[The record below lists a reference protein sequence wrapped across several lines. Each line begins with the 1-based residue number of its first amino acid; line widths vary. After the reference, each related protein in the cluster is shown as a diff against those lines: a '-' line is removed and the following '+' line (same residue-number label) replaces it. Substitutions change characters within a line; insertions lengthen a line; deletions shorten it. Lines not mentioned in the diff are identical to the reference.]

1 MGITYSD
8 PDVDTDADIADIAA
22 LSPSNRQLL
31 RFSTDGSR
39 YNAVDPDEVSG
50 RVNVQDF
57 FLAAHSDYTTAIANA
72 AAECYSTGKRL
83 YFPASSSAYVTDCQN
98 FASSINIILDP
109 GATVQLKASATLDST
124 ALYVFRLR
132 ASNSS
137 IVGGTFD
144 FNRDNQGRAAYNTA
158 GGSAVRSYWGVVAR
172 GTSVSHIENVKIH
185 TRVINCADFGVF
197 LSAVDNIDVDVEV
210 EDSGS
215 GFGADNCTGG
225 IIRRATL
232 KSLDNDDWK
241 IYPHAFDLTDCDS
254 ITAVNVTCLDQAG
267 YDTATGTAPNNS
279 LSDWFSG
286 YTIISCT
293 NMTIDNFYFAARSDT
308 AMTKSVG
315 GSIAGITK
323 SVVSNITTEGYTSVN
338 LELGACDNCEFV
350 NIFGDGK
357 YQTTSLWPSEA
368 QQGCHLINGGFYADF
383 ASRIK
388 RPVTNC
394 TFTNMQMVRMLSKGL
409 LVYLGVDCQW
419 IGGKFNGNQYGIDI
433 RSDNVNASFLAPE
446 IQVSARLKFVGV
458 EAKFNEVAGLWNGG
472 STDLECDDCDFSN
485 NGQAANAVGDAL
497 RLSGTLAVAT
507 AGYYG
512 NNSSTT
518 VARTRPRLSNCIFQD
533 DQSVTTALGSVDP
546 GAPTIISVER
556 PELYSYGQTIT
567 INNGAT
573 GPADLIAQVR
583 DINNDELTISTAMTN
598 FPLTA
603 GTGTISTSGTTV
615 TGSGTAF
622 TTQITGRMWI
632 KNGSNY
638 RRVIAVTSNTA
649 ATLES
654 AFPSNLSGA
663 SFDIV
668 RTEVEQMRSQDY
680 GIYTLSSTLDDGL
693 TVVDPKWGA
702 GNKLAQYSVAGS
714 TYWGDVLSFATY
726 AELQEYLPR
735 NGQIVNVLGRTTAG
749 RGGGR
754 FRFTT
759 TSSTTPVTNDPQQ
772 GIYVP
777 PASDATGASGVWI
790 RQLDNPRVV
799 TPEMFGATGD
809 GSTDDYTALQA
820 AIDWLIVVQTGKY
833 RGGTLQLT
841 SRYATSDQLLIGDFN
856 ITIRGDGSE
865 RTSSGSSV
873 NGSPCLIGTATTK
886 PVIRITSS
894 ESKLIGFEVRASS
907 ARQAGTTQTGDNT
920 ACGIMI
926 APADSGGAALSR
938 IHCEDVLVRDQVDDG
953 FVVTGD
959 CVAITFARCST
970 KDIDRHG
977 FLIEQGDLIAR
988 TNKAR
993 PGIISMYDCRAIDS
1007 GGYNL
1012 AIGHPSAGANVPYRV
1027 FINNFESFRGGL
1039 TEAKLYAGYLSAHFL
1054 HAEQLTVT
1062 TSAFAGTAETSPMRS
1077 CLLVAGSGASFKDCR
1092 YISPD
1097 STTST
1102 HFVRVET
1109 IAGLTTRDIS
1119 FEGGYAPIGT
1129 SALACFA
1136 SVEAGCEQIAVDNV
1150 RGIDGDFTAYTD
1162 VDTLTIASGV
1172 VAAILE
1178 NHLVDTEAAA
1188 AADDVDT
1195 INGGTHGQIV
1205 RFRSVSSAR
1214 DPTFKNGTG
1223 NIVCGADRTLS
1234 NIADE
1239 IAFRYDATAA
1249 KWNMLYF
1256 ADNA

>member
-83 YFPASSSAYVTDCQN
+83 YFPASTSAYVTDCQN

-109 GATVQLKASATLDST
+109 GATVQLKASATLDG
-124 ALYVFRLR
+124 ANLYIFRLR

-144 FNRDNQGRAAYNTA
+144 FNRDNQGRAAFNTA
-158 GGSAVRSYWGVVAR
+158 GGSTVRAYWGVVAL
-172 GTSVSHIENVKIH
+172 GTVGTHIENVTIQTK
-185 TRVINCADFGVF
+185 VINCADYGV
-197 LSAVDNIDVDVEV
+197 AVQYVDNYDLDVDVET
-210 EDSGS
+210 SGS
-215 GFGADNCTGG
+215 GVLIKDCDGG
-225 IIRRATL
+225 ICRRARL
-232 KSLDNDDWK
+232 SELDNADWE
-241 IYPHAFDLTDCDS
+241 IFPHAFDVYNSDGGQINNIEIINQS
-254 ITAVNVTCLDQAG
+254 G
-267 YDTATGTAPNNS
+267 YDTSSGNS
-279 LSDWFSG
+279 QSDWFSG
-286 YTIISCT
+286 VTIADCANLSG
-293 NMTIDNFYFAARSDT
+293 SDWYVCAKNDST
-308 AMTKSVG
+308 MTKSVG
-315 GSIAGITK
+315 VSMLGLTDSAF
-323 SVVSNITTEGYTSVN
+323 SNITIRRYTSVN
-338 LELGACDNCEFV
+338 WEIGALDNCVFTNV
-350 NIFGDGK
+350 FGDGE
-357 YQTTSLWPSEA
+357 YLTSSLWSGEA
-368 QQGCHLINGGFYADF
+368 QMGCHVVNQGLYSNLT
-383 ASRIK
+383 SRMK
-388 RPVTNC
+388 RPVINC
-394 TFTNMQMVRMLSKGL
+394 TFSNVQMTRMLSRGL

-433 RSDNVNASFLAPE
+433 RSDNQNSSFLTPE
-446 IQVSARLKFVGV
+446 IQTSARLKFLGV
-458 EAKFNEVAGLWNGG
+458 EARFNEIAGMFHGG

-533 DQSVTTALGSVDP
+533 DQTVTTALGSVDP
-546 GAPTIISVER
+546 GAPTIVSVER

-573 GPADLIAQVR
+573 GPADLIAQVL

-638 RRVIAVTSNTA
+638 RRVTAVTSNTA

-668 RTEVEQMRSQDY
+668 RTEVEQIRSQDY
-680 GIYTLSSTLDDGL
+680 GVYTLSTTNDAGL
-693 TVVDPKWGA
+693 RINDPKWGA
-702 GNKLAQYSVAGS
+702 GNKVANTSLAGS
-714 TYWGDVLSFATY
+714 TYWSDTYSFATY
-726 AELQEYLPR
+726 AELQEYTGR

-759 TSSTTPVTNDPQQ
+759 TSSTTQVTNDPQQ
-772 GIYVP
+772 GVYLP
-777 PASDATGASGVWI
+777 PASDTSGASGVWI
-790 RQLDNPRVV
+790 RMLDNPREV
-799 TPEMFGATGD
+799 TPEMFGAVGN

-820 AIDWLIVVQTGKY
+820 AEDWLEITQTGKY
-833 RGGTLQLT
+833 RGGVLRLI
-841 SRYATSDQLLIGDFN
+841 SRYATSDNLLIDSTN
-856 ITIRGDGSE
+856 ITIMGDGNE
-865 RTSSGSSV
+865 RSSAAASV
-873 NGSPCLIGTATTK
+873 NGSPAIIGTKTTE
-886 PVIRITSS
+886 PVILVRASDTN
-894 ESKLIGFEVRASS
+894 LIGFEVGASA
-907 ARQAGTTQTGDNT
+907 ARQAGTTSTGDNT
-920 ACGIMI
+920 VCGVMI
-926 APADSGGAALSR
+926 APSDAASQSMDSIL
-938 IHCEDVLVRDQVDDG
+938 IQDVLVRDQVDDG
-953 FVVTGD
+953 FHVCG
-959 CVAITFARCST
+959 AIASLTFNRCSA
-970 KDIDRHG
+970 KDNDRHG
-977 FLIEQGDLIAR
+977 FHIDDGTLAGRSNLG
-988 TNKAR
+988 R
-993 PGIISMYDCRAIDS
+993 PGIITMNDCRSVDS
-1007 GGYNL
+1007 GGYG
-1012 AIGHPSAGANVPYRV
+1012 IGCGHPSDSTNAPYRV
-1027 FINNFESFRGGL
+1027 IISNFEGHRNGL
-1039 TEAKLYAGYLSAHFL
+1039 TSGKLYSTYESCHFL
-1054 HAEQLTVT
+1054 RGENIVVFA
-1062 TSAFAGTAETSPMRS
+1062 SAFAGTGSGNVAARS
-1077 CLLVAGSGASFKDCR
+1077 CVLVSAVDAQFESCR
-1092 YISPD
+1092 YIQAAG
-1097 STTST
+1097 T
-1102 HFVRVET
+1102 HFVSIQD
-1109 IAGLTTRDIS
+1109 IAGFTTRFVR
-1119 FEGGYAPIGT
+1119 FEGGTATVSG
-1129 SALACFA
+1129 SALSYF
-1136 SVEAGCEQIAVDNV
+1136 VTIEAGSLQCRIDNV
-1150 RGIDGDFTAYTD
+1150 FGISTEYTATSD
-1162 VDTLTIASGV
+1162 RETLTIASGV
-1172 VAAILE
+1172 IAAIFE
-1178 NHLVDTEAAA
+1178 SHLVDTEASAA
-1188 AADDVDT
+1188 TDDIDT
-1195 INGGTHGQIV
+1195 INGGIQDQVV
-1205 RFRSVSSAR
+1205 RFRSVNSGR